1 MKVIAETMDMNVI
14 TCGKAI
20 DQEKQTE
27 LLGTPNT
34 EGRKDSGDGRWARVS
49 IITREPLTSHN
60 SGHLTL
66 TMDHLA

>member
-34 EGRKDSGDGRWARVS
+34 GGENGGRGCLKNM
-49 IITREPLTSHN
+49 EKP
-60 SGHLTL
+60 
-66 TMDHLA
+66 